1 VTDCSLALHC
11 LPLLPLLFPQVYK
24 ISGGQIRPS
33 RVTAWDPSG
42 DLELQVGSD
51 TAISEVEDDGSVPR
65 HCLSVAPFARLPD
78 RLARIK
84 ADGSAAGGAQT
95 GTVDI
100 IGIVSRTAGAIELD
114 LCLLGARKNE
124 VRCSSAG

>member
-1 VTDCSLALHC
+1 MTDSSLALHC
-11 LPLLPLLFPQVYK
+11 LPLLPLLFLQVYK
-24 ISGGQIRPS
+24 ISGGQIRPC

-51 TAISEVEDDGSVPR
+51 TVISEVEDDGSVPR

-84 ADGSAAGGAQT
+84 ADGSAAGGAQA
-95 GTVDI
+95 GAVDI
-100 IGIVSRTAGAIELD
+100 IGIVSGQLAPSNSTFV
-114 LCLLGARKNE
+114 CL
-124 VRCSSAG
+124 VR